1 MAPDNKTMNLSDEQ
15 RDAMLIDRLVDGEL
29 SSDERRQ
36 LLTSLEAQPDGWRRC
51 ALAFVEA
58 QTWRSTMG
66 GLLQEREAPA
76 EPSSAI
82 TVGQSGSAGASPSRS
97 ESSRLHLGTW
107 IAVAA
112 SVVVAFGLGRQSGVM
127 HSANKPVNQQIASA
141 PATIPNNKAE
151 LPRLDRTAR
160 GDAVTLVVND
170 RNGVPQ
176 RIEVPLVEGRQ
187 LGRAFGDVPQWSSPE
202 LDRQLD
208 EHGLDLTARRR
219 YAPIYFEQENKVV
232 PMVVPVDDAV
242 VRPANRPVY

>member
-1 MAPDNKTMNLSDEQ
+1 MNLSDEQ

-29 SSDERRQ
+29 SGDERRQ
-36 LLTSLEAQPDGWRRC
+36 LLMSLEAQPDGWRRC
-51 ALAFVEA
+51 ALAFLEA

-66 GLLQEREAPA
+66 GLLREGEAPA
-76 EPSSAI
+76 EPSSVI

-107 IAVAA
+107 FAVAA
-112 SVVVAFGLGRQSGVM
+112 SVVVAFGLGRQMGVTR
-127 HSANKPVNQQIASA
+127 SASEAPQTQIASA
-141 PATIPNNKAE
+141 PPTISKQTTDAPQ
-151 LPRLDRTAR
+151 LSRPVR

-170 RNGVPQ
+170 RDGVPR
-176 RIEVPLVEGRQ
+176 RIEVPLVEGRE
-187 LGRAFGDVPQWSSPE
+187 LGRAFSDVPQWSSPE

-219 YAPIYFEQENKVV
+219 YAPIYFEQENKIV

>member
-1 MAPDNKTMNLSDEQ
+1 MNLSDEQ

-51 ALAFVEA
+51 ALAFLEA

-76 EPSSAI
+76 EPSSIKTLAPNELA
-82 TVGQSGSAGASPSRS
+82 SAAPAAH

-107 IAVAA
+107 FAVAA
-112 SVVVAFGLGRQSGVM
+112 SVVVAFGLGRQMSTR
-127 HSANKPVNQQIASA
+127 SASEAPRTQIASA
-141 PATIPNNKAE
+141 PPTISKQ
-151 LPRLDRTAR
+151 TADAPQLNRPVR

-170 RNGVPQ
+170 RDGVPR
-176 RIEVPLVEGRQ
+176 RIEVPLVEGRE
-187 LGRAFGDVPQWSSPE
+187 LGRAFSDVPQWSSPE

-219 YAPIYFEQENKVV
+219 YAPIYFEQENKIV